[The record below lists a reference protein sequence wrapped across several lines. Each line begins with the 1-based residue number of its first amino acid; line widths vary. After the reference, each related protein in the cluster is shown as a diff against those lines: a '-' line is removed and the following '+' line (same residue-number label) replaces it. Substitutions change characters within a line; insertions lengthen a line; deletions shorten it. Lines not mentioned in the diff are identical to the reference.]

1 MAQDTVFNK
10 YGVVNDLLVEK
21 IDTQLADLARSVF
34 DVLVI
39 RGIAPIEVRAVC
51 QYLVSTIEVEMSH
64 ALLKYQMDLH
74 QAAGKEQV
82 G

>member
-1 MAQDTVFNK
+1 MAQATAFNE
-10 YGVVNDLLVEK
+10 YGVVNDVAVEQVEAE
-21 IDTQLADLARSVF
+21 IAAGAGRLFDDLAV
-34 DVLVI
+34 
-39 RGIAPIEVRAVC
+39 RGVPFIEGRAVC

-74 QAAGKEQV
+74 KAARKEQV